1 MLGIRIFLERYAYTD
16 EGCARVVGGRA
27 PRSWAEAMYLAEIK
41 HKEIAR
47 EVLRL
52 LEERW
57 GKLEVEG
64 GLTDEIRAEFEEE
77 KKYLEEIIRRGEEI
91 ERLLKEGKLE
101 G

>member
-1 MLGIRIFLERYAYTD
+1 M
-16 EGCARVVGGRA
+16 VSGRA

-57 GKLEVEG
+57 RKLEVEG

-91 ERLLKEGKLE
+91 ERWLREGSLD